1 MYIAPAFILNPAHLP
16 HLKPL
21 EQIDNPYYK
30 DISKDEAAKL
40 LGIKSFDVSLPQHW
54 VEYCCQ
60 KLGVNPVPHVVWSYD
75 TSKFGNPV
83 GITREGRI
91 LVTILDHLSS

>member
-21 EQIDNPYYK
+21 EQIDNPHYK
-30 DISKDEAAKL
+30 DISKDEAAKE
-40 LGIKSFDVSLPQHW
+40 LGIKSFDVSLPQSW
-54 VEYCCQ
+54 VEYCRQ

-75 TSKFGNPV
+75 TSRFGNPV
-83 GITREGRI
+83 GITREGRT

>member
-21 EQIDNPYYK
+21 EQIDNLYYGEV
-30 DISKDEAAKL
+30 SKDEAAKE
-40 LGIKSFDVSLPQHW
+40 LGIKSFDISLPQHW
-54 VEYCCQ
+54 VEYCHK

-75 TSKFGNPV
+75 TSRFGNPV

-91 LVTILDHLSS
+91 LVTILDHLS

>member
-1 MYIAPAFILNPAHLP
+1 MYIAPAFILSPAHLP

-21 EQIDNPYYK
+21 EQIDNLHYGEV
-30 DISKDEAAKL
+30 SKDEAAKL
-40 LGIKSFDVSLPQHW
+40 LGIKSFDTSLPQDW
-54 VEYCCQ
+54 VEYCHK

-75 TSKFGNPV
+75 TSRFGNPV